1 MDQEMM
7 TKISLLKYA
16 KRKTKIRVHR
26 TPNRMCSFFDCSGCS
41 DFDPDQDHLAT
52 LHELSEIEEDDNDDD
67 DEDDDYAYDYQ
78 NEDDRQAYDA
88 NDDHYYEDRSIDDD
102 KKSLM
107 ECEEVVNAQF
117 RNAELEQVID
127 REKQLRQSFNPM
139 PFNSATDWLTVS
151 S

>member
-1 MDQEMM
+1 MFDRETNITRYQHNVLEFV
-7 TKISLLKYA
+7 LANQQRNL
-16 KRKTKIRVHR
+16 
-26 TPNRMCSFFDCSGCS
+26 FFC
-41 DFDPDQDHLAT
+41 
-52 LHELSEIEEDDNDDD
+52 
-67 DEDDDYAYDYQ
+67 Q

-139 PFNSATDWLTVS
+139 PFSSATDWLTVS

>member
-1 MDQEMM
+1 MNHP
-7 TKISLLKYA
+7 Y
-16 KRKTKIRVHR
+16 
-26 TPNRMCSFFDCSGCS
+26 
-41 DFDPDQDHLAT
+41 QDHLAT

-139 PFNSATDWLTVS
+139 RFNFGFKLADSATYTTA
-151 S
+151 